1 MKRLITITLA
11 LALLATSPAHQAM
24 AKGQKG
30 KATVTTT
37 TNTPAANDS
46 TDEEGIVAYSDTT
59 GTDAGEDS
67 VTYYN
72 GQGGNSVKLD
82 WNGNQP
88 DSLLEQWAME
98 LLGGTAGF
106 WASAFATLVVI
117 LVFLFLCSPFI
128 VLGLFIWYL
137 VRRNR
142 QRLDFARQAMEN
154 GQPIPQEM
162 LSMELQTDSYM
173 WSKGVRNVFLGLG
186 LIVFGLFVSIEIL
199 GAVGAL
205 LICMGAGQCVIA
217 KTSGKGERKEQTSTP
232 ADGTDEKQEAMPQE
246 RNWAYTFQQIT
257 NNARGQ
263 KGVMTAFTGLGLIV
277 MGLFMGTD
285 ALTAVGGLVLCIGAG
300 MCVVA
305 KTSEKNTR
313 KD

>member
-1 MKRLITITLA
+1 MKRLITITLT
-11 LALLATSPAHQAM
+11 LALLATSPVNQAM
-24 AKGQKG
+24 AQGQKG
-30 KATVTTT
+30 KATATAT
-37 TNTPAANDS
+37 TNAPAVNDS

-59 GTDAGEDS
+59 ETDAQGDS

-72 GQGGNSVKLD
+72 GKGNTASLD
-82 WNGNQP
+82 WNNDQA
-88 DSLLEQWAME
+88 DSLLERWALE

-142 QRLDFARQAMEN
+142 QRLEFARQAMEN

-186 LIVFGLFVSIEIL
+186 LIVFGLFINIETL
-199 GAVGAL
+199 AAVGAL

-217 KTSGKGERKEQTSTP
+217 KTSGKGERRKTTPEDSTSE
-232 ADGTDEKQEAMPQE
+232 EKEAMPQE

>member
-1 MKRLITITLA
+1 MKRLISITLT
-11 LALLATSPAHQAM
+11 LALLATSPVNQAM
-24 AKGQKG
+24 AQGQKG
-30 KATVTTT
+30 KATATAT
-37 TNTPAANDS
+37 TNAPAVNDS

-59 GTDAGEDS
+59 ETDAGEDS

-72 GQGGNSVKLD
+72 GKGNTASLD
-82 WNGNQP
+82 WNNDQA
-88 DSLLEQWAME
+88 DSLLERWALE

-142 QRLDFARQAMEN
+142 QRLEFARQAMEN

-186 LIVFGLFVSIEIL
+186 LIVFGLFINIETL
-199 GAVGAL
+199 AAVGAL

-217 KTSGKGERKEQTSTP
+217 KTSGKGERRKTTPTPEDSTSE
-232 ADGTDEKQEAMPQE
+232 EKEAMPQE

>member
-11 LALLATSPAHQAM
+11 LALLATSPVNQAM
-24 AKGQKG
+24 AQGQKG
-30 KATVTTT
+30 KATATAT
-37 TNTPAANDS
+37 TNAPAVNDS

-59 GTDAGEDS
+59 ETDAQGNS

-72 GQGGNSVKLD
+72 GKGNTASLD
-82 WNGNQP
+82 WNNDQA
-88 DSLLEQWAME
+88 DSLLERWALE

-142 QRLDFARQAMEN
+142 QRLEFARQAMEN

-186 LIVFGLFVSIEIL
+186 LIVFGLFINIETL
-199 GAVGAL
+199 AAVGAL

-217 KTSGKGERKEQTSTP
+217 KTSGKGERRKTAPTPEDSTSE
-232 ADGTDEKQEAMPQE
+232 EKEAMPQE

>member
-24 AKGQKG
+24 AQGQKG
-30 KATVTTT
+30 KATATAT
-37 TNTPAANDS
+37 TNAPAVNDS

-59 GTDAGEDS
+59 ETDAQGDS

-72 GQGGNSVKLD
+72 GKGNTASLD
-82 WNGNQP
+82 WNNDQA
-88 DSLLEQWAME
+88 DSLLERWALE

-128 VLGLFIWYL
+128 VLGPFIWYL

-199 GAVGAL
+199 SAVGAL

-217 KTSGKGERKEQTSTP
+217 KTSGKGERRKTTPTPEDSTSE
-232 ADGTDEKQEAMPQE
+232 EKEAMPQE

>member
-1 MKRLITITLA
+1 
-11 LALLATSPAHQAM
+11 M
-24 AKGQKG
+24 AQGQKS
-30 KATVTTT
+30 KATATAT
-37 TNTPAANDS
+37 TNAPAVNDS

-59 GTDAGEDS
+59 ETDAQGDS

-72 GQGGNSVKLD
+72 GKGNTASLD
-82 WNGNQP
+82 WNNDQA
-88 DSLLEQWAME
+88 DSLLERWALE

-142 QRLDFARQAMEN
+142 QRLEFARQAMEN

-186 LIVFGLFVSIEIL
+186 LIVFGLFINIETL
-199 GAVGAL
+199 AAVGAL

-217 KTSGKGERKEQTSTP
+217 KTSGKGERRKTTPTPEDSTSE
-232 ADGTDEKQEAMPQE
+232 EKEAMPQE

-277 MGLFMGTD
+277 MGLFMGAD

>member
-1 MKRLITITLA
+1 MKRLISITLT
-11 LALLATSPAHQAM
+11 LALLATSPVNQAM
-24 AKGQKG
+24 AQGQKG
-30 KATVTTT
+30 KATATAT
-37 TNTPAANDS
+37 TNAPAVNDS

-59 GTDAGEDS
+59 ETDAQGDS

-72 GQGGNSVKLD
+72 GKGNTASLD
-82 WNGNQP
+82 WNNDQA
-88 DSLLEQWAME
+88 DSLLERWALE

-106 WASAFATLVVI
+106 WGSAFATLVVI

-142 QRLDFARQAMEN
+142 QRLEFARQAMEN

-186 LIVFGLFVSIEIL
+186 LIVFGLFINIETL
-199 GAVGAL
+199 AAVGAL

-217 KTSGKGERKEQTSTP
+217 KTSGKGERRKTTPTPEDSTSE
-232 ADGTDEKQEAMPQE
+232 EKEAMPQE

>member
-1 MKRLITITLA
+1 MKRLITITLT
-11 LALLATSPAHQAM
+11 LALLATSPANQAM
-24 AKGQKG
+24 AQGQKG
-30 KATVTTT
+30 KATATAT
-37 TNTPAANDS
+37 TNAPAVNDS

-59 GTDAGEDS
+59 ETDAQGDS

-72 GQGGNSVKLD
+72 GKGNTASLD
-82 WNGNQP
+82 WNNDQA
-88 DSLLEQWAME
+88 DSLLERWALE

-142 QRLDFARQAMEN
+142 QRLEFARQAMEN

-186 LIVFGLFVSIEIL
+186 LIVFGLFINIETL
-199 GAVGAL
+199 AAVGAL

-217 KTSGKGERKEQTSTP
+217 KTSGKGERRKTTPTPEDSTSE
-232 ADGTDEKQEAMPQE
+232 EKEAMPQE

>member
-1 MKRLITITLA
+1 MKRLITITLT
-11 LALLATSPAHQAM
+11 LALLATSPVNQAM
-24 AKGQKG
+24 AQGQKG
-30 KATVTTT
+30 KATATAT
-37 TNTPAANDS
+37 TNAPAANDS

-59 GTDAGEDS
+59 ETDAQGDS

-72 GQGGNSVKLD
+72 GKGNTASLD
-82 WNGNQP
+82 WNNDQA
-88 DSLLEQWAME
+88 DSLLERWALE

-186 LIVFGLFVSIEIL
+186 LIVFGLFINIETL
-199 GAVGAL
+199 AAVGAL

-232 ADGTDEKQEAMPQE
+232 ADGTDEKQEAMPRE
-246 RNWAYTFQQIT
+246 NNWASTFQQIT

-277 MGLFMGTD
+277 FGLFLG
-285 ALTAVGGLVLCIGAG
+285 AEAVTAVGGLVFCIGAG

-305 KTSEKNTR
+305 KTSGNNTR

>member
-1 MKRLITITLA
+1 MKRLISITLT
-11 LALLATSPAHQAM
+11 LALLATSPVNQAM
-24 AKGQKG
+24 AQGQKG
-30 KATVTTT
+30 KATATAT
-37 TNTPAANDS
+37 TNAPAVNDS

-59 GTDAGEDS
+59 ETDAQGDS

-72 GQGGNSVKLD
+72 GKGNTASLD
-82 WNGNQP
+82 WNNDQA
-88 DSLLEQWAME
+88 DSLLERWALE

-142 QRLDFARQAMEN
+142 QRLEFARQAMEN

-186 LIVFGLFVSIEIL
+186 LIVFGLFINIETL
-199 GAVGAL
+199 AAVGAL

-217 KTSGKGERKEQTSTP
+217 KTSGKGERRKTTPTPEDSTSE
-232 ADGTDEKQEAMPQE
+232 EKEAMPQE
-246 RNWAYTFQQIT
+246 RDWAYTFQQIT

>member
-1 MKRLITITLA
+1 MKRLITITLT

-30 KATVTTT
+30 KATATAT
-37 TNTPAANDS
+37 TNAPAVNDS

-59 GTDAGEDS
+59 ETDAQGDS

-72 GQGGNSVKLD
+72 GKGNTASLD
-82 WNGNQP
+82 WNNDQA
-88 DSLLEQWAME
+88 DSLLERWALE

-142 QRLDFARQAMEN
+142 QRLEFARQAMEN

-186 LIVFGLFVSIEIL
+186 LIVFGLFINIETL
-199 GAVGAL
+199 AAVGAL

-217 KTSGKGERKEQTSTP
+217 KTSGKGERRKTTPTPEDSTSE
-232 ADGTDEKQEAMPQE
+232 EKEAMPQE

>member
-1 MKRLITITLA
+1 MKRLISITLT
-11 LALLATSPAHQAM
+11 LALLATSPVNQAM
-24 AKGQKG
+24 AQGQKG
-30 KATVTTT
+30 KATATAT
-37 TNTPAANDS
+37 TNAPAVNDS

-59 GTDAGEDS
+59 ETDAQGDS

-72 GQGGNSVKLD
+72 GKGNTASLD
-82 WNGNQP
+82 WNNDQA
-88 DSLLEQWAME
+88 DSLLEQWALK
-98 LLGGTAGF
+98 LLGGTAAF

-128 VLGLFIWYL
+128 VLGVFIWYL

-232 ADGTDEKQEAMPQE
+232 ADGTDEKQEAMPRE
-246 RNWAYTFQQIT
+246 NNWASTFQQIT

>member
-1 MKRLITITLA
+1 MKRLITITLT
-11 LALLATSPAHQAM
+11 LALLATSPVNQAM
-24 AKGQKG
+24 AQGQKG
-30 KATVTTT
+30 KATATAT
-37 TNTPAANDS
+37 TNAPAVNDS

-59 GTDAGEDS
+59 ETDAQGDS

-72 GQGGNSVKLD
+72 GKGNTASLD
-82 WNGNQP
+82 WNNDQA
-88 DSLLEQWAME
+88 DSLLERWALE

-142 QRLDFARQAMEN
+142 QRLEFARQAMEN

-186 LIVFGLFVSIEIL
+186 LIVFGLFIDIEIL
-199 GAVGAL
+199 AAVGAL

-217 KTSGKGERKEQTSTP
+217 KTSGKGERRKTTPTPEDST
-232 ADGTDEKQEAMPQE
+232 GEKKEAMPHE

>member
-1 MKRLITITLA
+1 MKRLISITLT
-11 LALLATSPAHQAM
+11 LALLATSPVNQAM
-24 AKGQKG
+24 AQGQKG
-30 KATVTTT
+30 KATATTT
-37 TNTPAANDS
+37 TNAPAVNDS

-59 GTDAGEDS
+59 ETDAQGDS

-72 GQGGNSVKLD
+72 GKGNTASLD
-82 WNGNQP
+82 WNNDQA
-88 DSLLEQWAME
+88 DSLLERWALE

-142 QRLDFARQAMEN
+142 QRLEFARQAMEN

-186 LIVFGLFVSIEIL
+186 LIVFGLFINIETL
-199 GAVGAL
+199 AAVGAL

-217 KTSGKGERKEQTSTP
+217 KTSGKGERRKTTPTPEDSTSE
-232 ADGTDEKQEAMPQE
+232 EKEAMPQE

>member
-1 MKRLITITLA
+1 M
-11 LALLATSPAHQAM
+11 
-24 AKGQKG
+24 
-30 KATVTTT
+30 
-37 TNTPAANDS
+37 
-46 TDEEGIVAYSDTT
+46 AYSDTT

-72 GQGGNSVKLD
+72 GQGGNNVKLD
-82 WNGNQP
+82 WNGNHP
-88 DSLLEQWAME
+88 DSLLEQWALK

-106 WASAFATLVVI
+106 WASVFAMLVVT

-199 GAVGAL
+199 SAVGAL

-217 KTSGKGERKEQTSTP
+217 KTSGKGERKNQSP
-232 ADGTDEKQEAMPQE
+232 ASVDSDREAKTDMPKE
-246 RNWAYTFQQIT
+246 RNWASTFQQIT

-277 MGLFMGTD
+277 FGLFLG
-285 ALTAVGGLVLCIGAG
+285 AEAVTAVGGLVFCIGAG

-305 KTSEKNTR
+305 KTSGNNTR

>member
-11 LALLATSPAHQAM
+11 LALLATSPVNQAM
-24 AKGQKG
+24 AQGQKG
-30 KATVTTT
+30 KATATAT
-37 TNTPAANDS
+37 TNAPAVNDS

-59 GTDAGEDS
+59 ETDAQGDS

-72 GQGGNSVKLD
+72 GKGNTASLD
-82 WNGNQP
+82 WNNDQA
-88 DSLLEQWAME
+88 DSLLERWALE

-142 QRLDFARQAMEN
+142 QRLEFARQAMEN

-186 LIVFGLFVSIEIL
+186 LIVFGLFINIETL
-199 GAVGAL
+199 AAVGAL

-217 KTSGKGERKEQTSTP
+217 KTSGKGERRKTAPTPEDSTSE
-232 ADGTDEKQEAMPQE
+232 EKEAMPQE

>member
-1 MKRLITITLA
+1 M
-11 LALLATSPAHQAM
+11 
-24 AKGQKG
+24 
-30 KATVTTT
+30 
-37 TNTPAANDS
+37 
-46 TDEEGIVAYSDTT
+46 
-59 GTDAGEDS
+59 
-67 VTYYN
+67 
-72 GQGGNSVKLD
+72 
-82 WNGNQP
+82 
-88 DSLLEQWAME
+88 
-98 LLGGTAGF
+98 
-106 WASAFATLVVI
+106 VI

-232 ADGTDEKQEAMPQE
+232 ADGTDEKKEAMPRE
-246 RNWAYTFQQIT
+246 NNWASTFQQIT

-277 MGLFMGTD
+277 MGLFLGAE

-305 KTSEKNTR
+305 KTSGNNTR

>member
-1 MKRLITITLA
+1 MKRLITITLT
-11 LALLATSPAHQAM
+11 LALLATSPVNQAM
-24 AKGQKG
+24 AQGQKG
-30 KATVTTT
+30 KATATAT
-37 TNTPAANDS
+37 TNAPAVNDS

-59 GTDAGEDS
+59 ETDAQGDS

-72 GQGGNSVKLD
+72 GKGNTASLD
-82 WNGNQP
+82 WNNDQA
-88 DSLLEQWAME
+88 DSLLERWALE

-142 QRLDFARQAMEN
+142 QRLEFARQAMEN

-186 LIVFGLFVSIEIL
+186 LIVFGLFINIETL
-199 GAVGAL
+199 AAVGAL

-217 KTSGKGERKEQTSTP
+217 KTSGKGERRKTTPTPEDSTSE
-232 ADGTDEKQEAMPQE
+232 EKEAMPQE

-305 KTSEKNTR
+305 KTSGNNTR

>member
-1 MKRLITITLA
+1 MKRLITITLT

-24 AKGQKG
+24 AQGQKG
-30 KATVTTT
+30 KATATAT
-37 TNTPAANDS
+37 TNAPAVNDS

-59 GTDAGEDS
+59 ETDAQGDS

-72 GQGGNSVKLD
+72 GKGNTASLD
-82 WNGNQP
+82 WNNDQA
-88 DSLLEQWAME
+88 DSLLERWALE

-142 QRLDFARQAMEN
+142 QRLEFARQAMEN

-186 LIVFGLFVSIEIL
+186 LIVFGLFINIETL
-199 GAVGAL
+199 AAVGAL

-217 KTSGKGERKEQTSTP
+217 KTSGKGERRKTTPTPEDSTSE
-232 ADGTDEKQEAMPQE
+232 EKEAMPQE

>member
-1 MKRLITITLA
+1 MKRLISITLT
-11 LALLATSPAHQAM
+11 LALLATSPVHQAM
-24 AKGQKG
+24 AQGQKS
-30 KATVTTT
+30 KATATAT
-37 TNTPAANDS
+37 TNAPAVNDS

-59 GTDAGEDS
+59 ETDAQGDS

-72 GQGGNSVKLD
+72 GKGNTASLD
-82 WNGNQP
+82 WNNDQA
-88 DSLLEQWAME
+88 DSLLERWALE

-142 QRLDFARQAMEN
+142 QRLEFARQAMEN

-186 LIVFGLFVSIEIL
+186 LIAFGLFINIETL
-199 GAVGAL
+199 AAVGAL

-217 KTSGKGERKEQTSTP
+217 KTSGKGERRKTTPTPEDSTSE
-232 ADGTDEKQEAMPQE
+232 EKEAMPQE

>member
-37 TNTPAANDS
+37 TNAPAVNDS

-59 GTDAGEDS
+59 GTDAEDDS

-72 GQGGNSVKLD
+72 GKGNTASLD
-82 WNGNQP
+82 WNNDQA
-88 DSLLEQWAME
+88 DSLLERWALE

-142 QRLDFARQAMEN
+142 QRLEFARQAMEN

-186 LIVFGLFVSIEIL
+186 LIVFGLFINIETL
-199 GAVGAL
+199 AAVGAL

-217 KTSGKGERKEQTSTP
+217 KTSGKGERRKTTPTPEDSTSE
-232 ADGTDEKQEAMPQE
+232 EKEAMPQE

>member
-1 MKRLITITLA
+1 MKKLITITLS
-11 LALLATSPAHQAM
+11 LALLATSPAHLAM
-24 AKGQKG
+24 AQGQKS
-30 KATVTTT
+30 KATATAT
-37 TNTPAANDS
+37 TNAPAVNDS

-59 GTDAGEDS
+59 ETDAQGDS

-72 GQGGNSVKLD
+72 GKGNTASLD
-82 WNGNQP
+82 WNNDQA
-88 DSLLEQWAME
+88 DSLLERWALE

-142 QRLDFARQAMEN
+142 QRLEVARQAMEN

-186 LIVFGLFVSIEIL
+186 LIVFGLFINIETL
-199 GAVGAL
+199 AAVGAL

-217 KTSGKGERKEQTSTP
+217 KTSGKGERRKTTPTPEDSTSE
-232 ADGTDEKQEAMPQE
+232 EKEAMPQE

>member
-1 MKRLITITLA
+1 MKRLITITLT
-11 LALLATSPAHQAM
+11 LALLATSPAHLAM
-24 AKGQKG
+24 AQGQKG
-30 KATVTTT
+30 KATATAT
-37 TNTPAANDS
+37 TNAPAVNDS

-59 GTDAGEDS
+59 ETDAQGDS

-72 GQGGNSVKLD
+72 GKGNTASLD
-82 WNGNQP
+82 WNNDQA
-88 DSLLEQWAME
+88 DSLLERWALE

-106 WASAFATLVVI
+106 WASAFAMLVVI

-142 QRLDFARQAMEN
+142 QRLEFARQAMEN

-186 LIVFGLFVSIEIL
+186 LIVFGLFINIETL
-199 GAVGAL
+199 AAVGAL

-217 KTSGKGERKEQTSTP
+217 KTSGKGERRKTTPTPEDSTSE
-232 ADGTDEKQEAMPQE
+232 EKEAMPQE

>member
-1 MKRLITITLA
+1 MKRLITITLT
-11 LALLATSPAHQAM
+11 LALLATSPVNQAM
-24 AKGQKG
+24 AQGQKG
-30 KATVTTT
+30 KATATAT
-37 TNTPAANDS
+37 TNAPAANDS

-72 GQGGNSVKLD
+72 GKGNTASLD
-82 WNGNQP
+82 WNNDQA
-88 DSLLEQWAME
+88 DSLLERWALE

-142 QRLDFARQAMEN
+142 QRLEFARQAMEN

-186 LIVFGLFVSIEIL
+186 LIVFGLFINIETL
-199 GAVGAL
+199 AAVGAL

-217 KTSGKGERKEQTSTP
+217 KTSGKGERRKTTPTPEDSTSE
-232 ADGTDEKQEAMPQE
+232 EKEAMPQE

>member
-1 MKRLITITLA
+1 MKRLITITLT
-11 LALLATSPAHQAM
+11 LALLATSPVNQAM
-24 AKGQKG
+24 AQGQKG
-30 KATVTTT
+30 KATATAT
-37 TNTPAANDS
+37 TNAPAVNDS

-59 GTDAGEDS
+59 ETDAQGDS

-72 GQGGNSVKLD
+72 GKGNTASLD
-82 WNGNQP
+82 WNNDQA
-88 DSLLEQWAME
+88 DSLLERWALE

-142 QRLDFARQAMEN
+142 QRLEFARQAMEN

-199 GAVGAL
+199 AAVGAL

-217 KTSGKGERKEQTSTP
+217 KTSGKGERRKTTPTPEDSTSE
-232 ADGTDEKQEAMPQE
+232 EKEAMPQE

>member
-1 MKRLITITLA
+1 MKRLITITLT
-11 LALLATSPAHQAM
+11 LALLATSPVHQAM
-24 AKGQKG
+24 AQGQKS
-30 KATVTTT
+30 KATATAT
-37 TNTPAANDS
+37 TNAPAVNDS

-59 GTDAGEDS
+59 ETDAQGDS

-72 GQGGNSVKLD
+72 GKDNTASLD
-82 WNGNQP
+82 WNNDQA
-88 DSLLEQWAME
+88 DSLLERWALE

-142 QRLDFARQAMEN
+142 QRLEFARQAMEN

-186 LIVFGLFVSIEIL
+186 LIVFGLFINIETL
-199 GAVGAL
+199 AAVGAL

-217 KTSGKGERKEQTSTP
+217 KTSGKGERRKTTPTPEDSTSE
-232 ADGTDEKQEAMPQE
+232 EKEAMPQE

>member
-1 MKRLITITLA
+1 MKRLITITLT
-11 LALLATSPAHQAM
+11 LALLATSPVHQAM
-24 AKGQKG
+24 AQGQKS
-30 KATVTTT
+30 KATATAT
-37 TNTPAANDS
+37 TNAPAVNDS

-59 GTDAGEDS
+59 ETDAQGDS

-72 GQGGNSVKLD
+72 GKGNTASLD
-82 WNGNQP
+82 WNNDQA
-88 DSLLEQWAME
+88 DSLLERWALE

-142 QRLDFARQAMEN
+142 QRLEFARQAMEN

-186 LIVFGLFVSIEIL
+186 LIVFGLFINIETL
-199 GAVGAL
+199 AAVGAL

-217 KTSGKGERKEQTSTP
+217 KTSGKGERRKTTPTPEDSTSE
-232 ADGTDEKQEAMPQE
+232 EKEAMPQE

-285 ALTAVGGLVLCIGAG
+285 VLTAVGGLVLCIGAG

>member
-30 KATVTTT
+30 KATATAT
-37 TNTPAANDS
+37 TNAPAVNDS

-59 GTDAGEDS
+59 ETDAQGDS

-72 GQGGNSVKLD
+72 GKGNTASLD
-82 WNGNQP
+82 WNNDQA
-88 DSLLEQWAME
+88 DSLLERWALE

-106 WASAFATLVVI
+106 WASAFAMLVVI

-142 QRLDFARQAMEN
+142 QRLEFARQAMEN

-186 LIVFGLFVSIEIL
+186 LIVFGLFINIETL
-199 GAVGAL
+199 AAVGAL

-217 KTSGKGERKEQTSTP
+217 KTSGKGERRKTTPTPEDSTSE
-232 ADGTDEKQEAMPQE
+232 EKEAMPQE

>member
-24 AKGQKG
+24 AQGQKG
-30 KATVTTT
+30 KATATAT
-37 TNTPAANDS
+37 TNAPAVNDS

-59 GTDAGEDS
+59 ETDAQGDS

-72 GQGGNSVKLD
+72 GKGNTASLD
-82 WNGNQP
+82 WNNDQA
-88 DSLLEQWAME
+88 DSLLERWALE

-142 QRLDFARQAMEN
+142 QRLEFARQAMEN

-186 LIVFGLFVSIEIL
+186 LIVFGLFINIETL
-199 GAVGAL
+199 AAVGAL

-217 KTSGKGERKEQTSTP
+217 KTSGKGERRKTTPTPEDSTSE
-232 ADGTDEKQEAMPQE
+232 EKEAMPQE

>member
-1 MKRLITITLA
+1 MKRLISITLT

-30 KATVTTT
+30 KATATAT
-37 TNTPAANDS
+37 TNAPAVNDS

-59 GTDAGEDS
+59 ETDAQGDS

-72 GQGGNSVKLD
+72 GKGNTASLD
-82 WNGNQP
+82 WNNDQA
-88 DSLLEQWAME
+88 DSLLERWALE

-142 QRLDFARQAMEN
+142 QRLEFARQAMEN

-186 LIVFGLFVSIEIL
+186 LIVFGLFINIETL
-199 GAVGAL
+199 AAVGAL

-217 KTSGKGERKEQTSTP
+217 KTSGKGERRKTTPTPEDSTSE
-232 ADGTDEKQEAMPQE
+232 EKEAMPQE

>member
-11 LALLATSPAHQAM
+11 LALLATSPAHQAISPRP
-24 AKGQKG
+24 KG

-37 TNTPAANDS
+37 TNAPAVNDS

-59 GTDAGEDS
+59 ETDAQGDS

-72 GQGGNSVKLD
+72 GKGNTASLD
-82 WNGNQP
+82 WNNDQA
-88 DSLLEQWAME
+88 DSLLERWALE

-142 QRLDFARQAMEN
+142 QRLEFARQAMEN

-186 LIVFGLFVSIEIL
+186 LIVFGLFINIETL
-199 GAVGAL
+199 AAVGAL

-217 KTSGKGERKEQTSTP
+217 KTSGKGERRKTTPTPEDSTSE
-232 ADGTDEKQEAMPQE
+232 EKEAMPQE

>member
-37 TNTPAANDS
+37 TNAPAANDS

-72 GQGGNSVKLD
+72 GKGNTASLD
-82 WNGNQP
+82 WNNDQA
-88 DSLLEQWAME
+88 DSLLERWALE

-142 QRLDFARQAMEN
+142 QRLEFARQAMEN

-186 LIVFGLFVSIEIL
+186 LIVFGLFINIETL
-199 GAVGAL
+199 AAVGAL

-217 KTSGKGERKEQTSTP
+217 KTSGKGERRKTTPTPEDSTSE
-232 ADGTDEKQEAMPQE
+232 EKEAMPQE

-285 ALTAVGGLVLCIGAG
+285 ALTAVGGLVFCIGAG

-305 KTSEKNTR
+305 KTSGNNTR

>member
-1 MKRLITITLA
+1 MKRLITITLT
-11 LALLATSPAHQAM
+11 LALLATSPVHQAM
-24 AKGQKG
+24 AQGQKS
-30 KATVTTT
+30 KATATAT
-37 TNTPAANDS
+37 TNAPAVNDS

-59 GTDAGEDS
+59 ETDAQGDS

-72 GQGGNSVKLD
+72 GKGNTASLD
-82 WNGNQP
+82 WNNDQA
-88 DSLLEQWAME
+88 DSLLERWALE

-142 QRLDFARQAMEN
+142 QRLEFARQAMEN

-186 LIVFGLFVSIEIL
+186 LIVFGLFINIETL
-199 GAVGAL
+199 AAVGAL

-217 KTSGKGERKEQTSTP
+217 KTSGKGERRKTTPTPEDSTSE
-232 ADGTDEKQEAMPQE
+232 EKEAMPQE

>member
-1 MKRLITITLA
+1 MKRLISITLT
-11 LALLATSPAHQAM
+11 LALLATSPVNQAM
-24 AKGQKG
+24 AQGQKG
-30 KATVTTT
+30 KATATAT
-37 TNTPAANDS
+37 TNAPAVNDS

-59 GTDAGEDS
+59 ETDAQGDS

-72 GQGGNSVKLD
+72 GKGNTASLD
-82 WNGNQP
+82 WNNDQA
-88 DSLLEQWAME
+88 DSLLERWALE

-142 QRLDFARQAMEN
+142 QRLEFARQAMEN

-186 LIVFGLFVSIEIL
+186 LIVFGLFINIETL
-199 GAVGAL
+199 AAVGAL

-217 KTSGKGERKEQTSTP
+217 KTSGKGERRKTTPTPEDSTSE
-232 ADGTDEKQEAMPQE
+232 EKEAMPQE

-305 KTSEKNTR
+305 KTSGNNTR

>member
-1 MKRLITITLA
+1 MNRLIPITLA
-11 LALLATSPAHQAM
+11 LALLTTYPANQAM
-24 AKGQKG
+24 GQGKKG
-30 KATVTTT
+30 KATVTATT
-37 TNTPAANDS
+37 SAPAANDS
-46 TDEEGIVAYSDTT
+46 ADEEGIVAYSDTT

-72 GQGGNSVKLD
+72 GQGGNSASLD
-82 WNGNQP
+82 WSDNHP
-88 DSLLEQWAME
+88 DSLLERWALE

-117 LVFLFLCSPFI
+117 LVFAFLCSPFI
-128 VLGLFIWYL
+128 VLALFIWYL

-186 LIVFGLFVSIEIL
+186 LIVFGIFVDIEIL
-199 GAVGAL
+199 AAVGAL
-205 LICMGAGQCVIA
+205 IICMGAGQCVIA
-217 KTSGKGERKEQTSTP
+217 KTSGKGKRKEQPSDP
-232 ADGTDEKQEAMPQE
+232 AEDTAEKKEAVPQE
-246 RNWAYTFQQIT
+246 NSWVSTFQQIT

-277 MGLFMGTD
+277 FGLFLG
-285 ALTAVGGLVLCIGAG
+285 AEGVAAAGGLVFCIGAG

-305 KTSEKNTR
+305 ITSDNNTK

>member
-1 MKRLITITLA
+1 MKRLISITLT
-11 LALLATSPAHQAM
+11 LALLATSPVNQAM
-24 AKGQKG
+24 AQGQKG
-30 KATVTTT
+30 KATATAT
-37 TNTPAANDS
+37 TNAPAVNDS

-59 GTDAGEDS
+59 ETDAQGDS

-72 GQGGNSVKLD
+72 GKGNTASLD
-82 WNGNQP
+82 WNNDQA
-88 DSLLEQWAME
+88 DSLLERWALE

-142 QRLDFARQAMEN
+142 QRLEFARQAMEN

-186 LIVFGLFVSIEIL
+186 LIVFGLFINIETL
-199 GAVGAL
+199 AAVGAL

-217 KTSGKGERKEQTSTP
+217 KTSGKGERRKTTPTPEDSTSE
-232 ADGTDEKQEAMPQE
+232 EKEAMPQE
-246 RNWAYTFQQIT
+246 RNRAYTFQQIT

>member
-1 MKRLITITLA
+1 MKRLITITLT
-11 LALLATSPAHQAM
+11 LALLATSPVHQAM
-24 AKGQKG
+24 AQGQKS
-30 KATVTTT
+30 KATATAT
-37 TNTPAANDS
+37 TNAPAVNDS

-59 GTDAGEDS
+59 ETDAQGDS

-72 GQGGNSVKLD
+72 GKGNTASLD
-82 WNGNQP
+82 WNNDQA
-88 DSLLEQWAME
+88 DSLLERWALE

-142 QRLDFARQAMEN
+142 QRLEFARQAMEN

-186 LIVFGLFVSIEIL
+186 LIVFGLFINIETL
-199 GAVGAL
+199 AAVGAL

-217 KTSGKGERKEQTSTP
+217 KTSGKGERRKTTPTPEDSTSE
-232 ADGTDEKQEAMPQE
+232 EKEAMPQE

-305 KTSEKNTR
+305 KTSGNNTR

>member
-11 LALLATSPAHQAM
+11 LALLATSPVNQAM
-24 AKGQKG
+24 AQGQKG
-30 KATVTTT
+30 KATATAT
-37 TNTPAANDS
+37 TNAPAVNDS

-59 GTDAGEDS
+59 ETDAQGDS

-72 GQGGNSVKLD
+72 GKGNTASLD
-82 WNGNQP
+82 WNNDQA
-88 DSLLEQWAME
+88 DSLLERWALE

-142 QRLDFARQAMEN
+142 QRLEFARQAMEN

-186 LIVFGLFVSIEIL
+186 LIVFGLFINIETL
-199 GAVGAL
+199 AAVGAL

-217 KTSGKGERKEQTSTP
+217 KTSGKGERRKTTPTPEDSTSE
-232 ADGTDEKQEAMPQE
+232 EKEAMPQE

-305 KTSEKNTR
+305 KTSGNNTR

>member
-11 LALLATSPAHQAM
+11 LALLATSPVHQAM
-24 AKGQKG
+24 AQGQKG
-30 KATVTTT
+30 KATTTAT
-37 TNTPAANDS
+37 TNAPAVNDS

-59 GTDAGEDS
+59 ETDAQGDS

-72 GQGGNSVKLD
+72 GKGNTASLD
-82 WNGNQP
+82 WNNDQA
-88 DSLLEQWAME
+88 DSLLERWALE

-142 QRLDFARQAMEN
+142 QRLEFARQAMEN

-186 LIVFGLFVSIEIL
+186 LIVFGLFINIETL
-199 GAVGAL
+199 AAVGAL

-217 KTSGKGERKEQTSTP
+217 KTSGKGERRKTTPTPEDSTSE
-232 ADGTDEKQEAMPQE
+232 EKEAMPQE

>member
-1 MKRLITITLA
+1 MKRLISITLT
-11 LALLATSPAHQAM
+11 LALLATSPVNQAM
-24 AKGQKG
+24 AQGQKG
-30 KATVTTT
+30 KATATAT
-37 TNTPAANDS
+37 TNAPAVNDS

-59 GTDAGEDS
+59 ETDAQGDS

-72 GQGGNSVKLD
+72 GKGNTASLD
-82 WNGNQP
+82 WNNDQA
-88 DSLLEQWAME
+88 DSLLERWALE

-142 QRLDFARQAMEN
+142 QRLEFARQAMEN

-186 LIVFGLFVSIEIL
+186 LIVFGLFINIETL
-199 GAVGAL
+199 AAVGAL

-217 KTSGKGERKEQTSTP
+217 KTSGKGERRKTTPTPEDSTSEEKE
-232 ADGTDEKQEAMPQE
+232 AIPQE